1 MQKTTKLK
9 YPNKEAI
16 IGKMDK
22 HYERNII
29 VTATEDFLV
38 MTTAKIPAGVTLKQ
52 ILIAPS
58 VNNYSDYL
66 QMFVS
71 MDTEVIYSGQFIPDG
86 INVSIEDGGYDDERL
101 LMFSLSCNLCPID
114 IRPALEESYFKVK
127 ILGEYVDG
135 FAVGDDSISYFDS
148 DFSLSWA

>member
-1 MQKTTKLK
+1 
-9 YPNKEAI
+9 
-16 IGKMDK
+16 MDK

-52 ILIAPS
+52 ILISPS
-58 VNNYSDYL
+58 DNNYSEYL

-71 MDTEVIYSGQFIPDG
+71 MDTEVIYTGKFIADG

-101 LMFSLSCNLCPID
+101 LMFSLSCNLCP
-114 IRPALEESYFKVK
+114 LEIQELLHESFFKVK
-127 ILGEYVDG
+127 ILGDYVEG
-135 FAVGDDSISYFDS
+135 YAVGDDSISSFDT
-148 DFSLSWA
+148 DFSLSWT

>member
-22 HYERNII
+22 QYERNII

-52 ILIAPS
+52 ILI
-58 VNNYSDYL
+58 
-66 QMFVS
+66 
-71 MDTEVIYSGQFIPDG
+71 
-86 INVSIEDGGYDDERL
+86 
-101 LMFSLSCNLCPID
+101 
-114 IRPALEESYFKVK
+114 
-127 ILGEYVDG
+127 
-135 FAVGDDSISYFDS
+135 
-148 DFSLSWA
+148 

>member
-22 HYERNII
+22 QYERNII

-86 INVSIEDGGYDDERL
+86 INVSIEDGV
-101 LMFSLSCNLCPID
+101 
-114 IRPALEESYFKVK
+114 ESQK
-127 ILGEYVDG
+127 IIEKCY
-135 FAVGDDSISYFDS
+135 ISN
-148 DFSLSWA
+148 

>member
-1 MQKTTKLK
+1 
-9 YPNKEAI
+9 
-16 IGKMDK
+16 MDK

-38 MTTAKIPAGVTLKQ
+38 MTTAKIPAGVSLKQ
-52 ILIAPS
+52 ILISPS
-58 VNNYSDYL
+58 DNNYHEYL

-86 INVSIEDGGYDDERL
+86 INVSIEDGGYDEERL
-101 LMFSLSCNLCPID
+101 LMFSLSCNLCPVD
-114 IRPALEESYFKVK
+114 IRPTLHESFFKVK

-135 FAVGDDSISYFDS
+135 YAVGDESVSTFDA
-148 DFSLSWA
+148 DFTISWA

>member
-1 MQKTTKLK
+1 
-9 YPNKEAI
+9 
-16 IGKMDK
+16 MDK

-38 MTTAKIPAGVTLKQ
+38 MTTAKIPAGVSLKQ
-52 ILIAPS
+52 ILISPS
-58 VNNYSDYL
+58 DNNYHEYL

-101 LMFSLSCNLCPID
+101 LMFSLSCNLCPVD
-114 IRPALEESYFKVK
+114 IRPTLNESFFKVK
-127 ILGEYVDG
+127 ILGDYVEG
-135 FAVGDDSISYFDS
+135 YAVGDESVSSFDT
-148 DFSLSWA
+148 DFSIGWA